1 MGSLII
7 GFIGGLATGVVL
19 TTIAVVTNA
28 VVTKNNDIDNME
40 DMNV

>member
-1 MGSLII
+1 MSSLII
-7 GFIGGLATGVVL
+7 GFVGGLATGVVL
-19 TTIAVVTNA
+19 TTIA

>member
-19 TTIAVVTNA
+19 TKIAIVS
-28 VVTKNNDIDNME
+28 KNNDIDNME

>member
-19 TTIAVVTNA
+19 TTIAIA
-28 VVTKNNDIDNME
+28 SKNNDIDNME